1 VKGLA
6 MKKTTIQPHLIL
18 IIYFVEHFVP
28 SCTFAEKLFLVLHG
42 REFKGNKLKTQNER
56 VSEKKKN
63 FFDSSYQAQK
73 WPKLDS

>member
-1 VKGLA
+1 MLYLK
-6 MKKTTIQPHLIL
+6 
-18 IIYFVEHFVP
+18 IIYFVEHFFP

-42 REFKGNKLKTQNER
+42 REFKGNKLKTQNEH
-56 VSEKKKN
+56 VSEKKN

>member
-1 VKGLA
+1 MVIQ
-6 MKKTTIQPHLIL
+6 KKFLSTSLFV

-28 SCTFAEKLFLVLHG
+28 SCTFTEKLFLVLHG
-42 REFKGNKLKTQNER
+42 REFKGNKLKTQNEH
-56 VSEKKKN
+56 VSEKKKKN